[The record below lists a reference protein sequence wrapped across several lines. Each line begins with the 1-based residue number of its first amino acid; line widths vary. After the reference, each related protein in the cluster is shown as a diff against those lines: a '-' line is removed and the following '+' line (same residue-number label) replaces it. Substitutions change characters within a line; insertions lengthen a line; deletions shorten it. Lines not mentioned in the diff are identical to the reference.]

1 MLKKLAAQTAIYG
14 ISSIIARFLNYL
26 LTPYL
31 TRIMTTGEYGVVTDL
46 YALIPFILLLLTM
59 GMETGYFHFAGKAGT
74 SEEKRLIFQ
83 TTWGIVIL
91 VSLLFFGF
99 TLLFLH
105 PLSVVMDYAGTP
117 SYLLLMGSIITVDAV
132 TALPFAKL
140 REENKASA
148 YVKIRVVTILVN
160 LFFCIVFYS
169 VIPGIRDLQNIF
181 PAEYGAGYY
190 LISNLIASVTAAF
203 MLIPAVRGIRPR
215 IKRKLL
221 QPLFIYSLPLL
232 ISGVTGTANEFIDR
246 QFIKYLL
253 PQESAMSTLGIYG
266 AALKL
271 GGILL
276 LFVQM
281 FRLAAEPFFLADFKT
296 EDFLIVS
303 MLLFLMISLFSDFFG
318 LILGSDFRDGLF
330 IIPVVLF
337 ANIGNGIVFN
347 LSFWYKRTGK
357 TRLAILVTGSGLI
370 CTIVF
375 NLLLL
380 PRLGYAGTAWA
391 HLGSEWIMVIVSY
404 ILSRIYYPV
413 PYPLK
418 RILFYLSGGILFYFL
433 GAWQKDISWTGNIL
447 FNLSLIVIYTG
458 VVVKVEKINISR
470 HPF

>member
-99 TLLFLH
+99 TLLFFQ

-215 IKRKLL
+215 IPFKVSDIISAIFTMHKFPKKYDCGKPCGKPPFAASYHIVTKR
-221 QPLFIYSLPLL
+221 PERFLFI
-232 ISGVTGTANEFIDR
+232 VACFN
-246 QFIKYLL
+246 
-253 PQESAMSTLGIYG
+253 
-266 AALKL
+266 
-271 GGILL
+271 
-276 LFVQM
+276 
-281 FRLAAEPFFLADFKT
+281 
-296 EDFLIVS
+296 
-303 MLLFLMISLFSDFFG
+303 
-318 LILGSDFRDGLF
+318 
-330 IIPVVLF
+330 IP
-337 ANIGNGIVFN
+337 A
-347 LSFWYKRTGK
+347 
-357 TRLAILVTGSGLI
+357 
-370 CTIVF
+370 
-375 NLLLL
+375 
-380 PRLGYAGTAWA
+380 
-391 HLGSEWIMVIVSY
+391 
-404 ILSRIYYPV
+404 
-413 PYPLK
+413 K
-418 RILFYLSGGILFYFL
+418 RI
-433 GAWQKDISWTGNIL
+433 
-447 FNLSLIVIYTG
+447 
-458 VVVKVEKINISR
+458 
-470 HPF
+470 

>member
-281 FRLAAEPFFLADFKT
+281 FRLAAEPFFFFFFKK
-296 EDFLIVS
+296 EALLNDIFLP
-303 MLLFLMISLFSDFFG
+303 D
-318 LILGSDFRDGLF
+318 
-330 IIPVVLF
+330 
-337 ANIGNGIVFN
+337 
-347 LSFWYKRTGK
+347 
-357 TRLAILVTGSGLI
+357 
-370 CTIVF
+370 
-375 NLLLL
+375 
-380 PRLGYAGTAWA
+380 
-391 HLGSEWIMVIVSY
+391 
-404 ILSRIYYPV
+404 
-413 PYPLK
+413 
-418 RILFYLSGGILFYFL
+418 
-433 GAWQKDISWTGNIL
+433 
-447 FNLSLIVIYTG
+447 
-458 VVVKVEKINISR
+458 
-470 HPF
+470 